1 MTNSISLFEAKA
13 HFSELVRQVAETG
26 QSVAISVRGKP
37 RVRLVPYDDQLARPD
52 AWEVREKL
60 AAEYRT
66 TEYGSL
72 DFDDPVREVISPPP
86 LFNKEDLQ

>member
-37 RVRLVPYDDQLARPD
+37 RVRLVPYDAPPVRPD
-52 AWEVREKL
+52 AWDVREKL
-60 AAEYRT
+60 AAEYGAPDFTDPART
-66 TEYGSL
+66 VVGTDRL
-72 DFDDPVREVISPPP
+72 FDE
-86 LFNKEDLQ
+86 EDR

>member
-37 RVRLVPYDDQLARPD
+37 RVRLVPYDAPTARPD
-52 AWEVREKL
+52 AWEAREKL
-60 AAEYRT
+60 AVEYGAA
-66 TEYGSL
+66 EYGSP
-72 DFDDPVREVISPPP
+72 DFTDQGRAVIKADP
-86 LFNKEDLQ
+86 LFNEEDL